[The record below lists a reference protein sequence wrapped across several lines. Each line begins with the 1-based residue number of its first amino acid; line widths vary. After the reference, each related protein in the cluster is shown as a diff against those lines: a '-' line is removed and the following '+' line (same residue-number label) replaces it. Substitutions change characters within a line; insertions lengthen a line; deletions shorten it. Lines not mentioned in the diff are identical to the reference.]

1 MLLPAMISD
10 QVNCRVD
17 FFFCLSFEDITEEM
31 LRAYL
36 PILRIYTPGGIS
48 LKVYGNTL
56 RIRLTVKDIE
66 AYFPLTGMATHTS
79 YEHNVIYRN
88 VRNAE
93 NYVDVIYRTILE
105 LDHVASTMKGDLS
118 EFKQPRQESGRG
130 VSALVPVRDCT

>member
-31 LRAYL
+31 LKAYL

-48 LKVYGNTL
+48 LKVYGKTL
-56 RIRLTVKDIE
+56 RIRLTIKDIE
-66 AYFPLTGMATHTS
+66 AYFPLTGMATHRC

-88 VRNAE
+88 VRDAE

-118 EFKQPRQESGRG
+118 GFKQQRQESDRG
-130 VSALVPVRDCT
+130 VLAVVPV